1 MSIFNSLEVDTL
13 KPSISTWHATP
24 LHKAAY
30 ENNTVGL
37 LELITPE
44 NIDFRDHLGWTALH
58 VAVFLERVDVLRLL
72 IDSGANIFATTCLGH
87 TALHFACFRGLG
99 GVVRS
104 FIRTTCDAPSSIH
117 HQRPMASG
125 GGSDEA
131 DSQDINNSKKN
142 NKRHRDSS

>member
-1 MSIFNSLEVDTL
+1 MSIFDSLRADTL

-44 NIDFRDHLGWTALH
+44 NINFRDPLGWTALH

-72 IDSGANIFATTCLGH
+72 IDSGANIFATTRLGH
-87 TALHFACFRGLG
+87 TALHFACFRGLA

-104 FIRTTCDAPSSIH
+104 FIRATCDAPSSIH
-117 HQRPMASG
+117 HQRPLASG
-125 GGSDEA
+125 GGSNETDC
-131 DSQDINNSKKN
+131 QDINNSKKN
-142 NKRHRDSS
+142 KRQRNS